1 LSDKGI
7 LVAITSS
14 QFLNQKNPSVKETI
28 DKQADFIGAIRLPKE
43 AFKTADTE
51 ALCDIVI
58 FQKNE
63 NKSIYKDYECEENS
77 WVKQDFLANFNVY
90 NDDYFVAV
98 KLTINEE
105 LIMNSF

>member
-1 LSDKGI
+1 MSDKGI

-43 AFKTADTE
+43 AFKSADTE

-63 NKSIYKDYECEENS
+63 SKSIDYQYEENS
-77 WVKQDFLANFNVY
+77 WIKEDFVANFNVY

-105 LIMNSF
+105 LMMNSF